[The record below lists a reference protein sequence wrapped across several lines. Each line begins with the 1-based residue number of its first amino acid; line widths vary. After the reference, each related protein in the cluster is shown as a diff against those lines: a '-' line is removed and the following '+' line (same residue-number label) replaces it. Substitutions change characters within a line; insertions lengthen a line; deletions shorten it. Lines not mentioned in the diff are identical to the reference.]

1 MIVSRMKTLKT
12 LIKKKKKIDF
22 PGGTK
27 PKQKGLAKLKILI
40 VNARTLTNF
49 PEELNDVYH
58 IYCN

>member
-1 MIVSRMKTLKT
+1 MKTLKT